1 MGRTKSIQEKLLMLS
16 QSQDQSAPK
25 ENFSSSRIRSS
36 SKDCNKN
43 ANMVPI
49 ARKDKNHVIRSN
61 RPPSRSRNLNTY
73 ERLRSRSRSG
83 NRISGQREQNRTRS
97 RSMNKISGQREKNRM
112 RTRSRSENRI
122 SGQRE
127 ISHRSPARRGR
138 SPLGKKKGSQDLSQ
152 IN

>member
-1 MGRTKSIQEKLLMLS
+1 
-16 QSQDQSAPK
+16 
-25 ENFSSSRIRSS
+25 
-36 SKDCNKN
+36 
-43 ANMVPI
+43 MVPI
-49 ARKDKNHVIRSN
+49 ARKDKNHVITSN

-152 IN
+152 INNRLLNLVHDQYGHGVADHSSEDQSGDRHEF